1 MEGSSSHGD
10 FLRRYMIP
18 YLLVRAI
25 LCCIRCEMRADGM
38 KWHLEIKGPGTW
50 NPETGDLVWL
60 CHTPPSDPCPG
71 LSFPGFQGAQIV
83 LTGLPCAACLGGSPV
98 TVCLRAPSSLESQCS
113 TSVSASAWISYWRDS
128 ERH

>member
-1 MEGSSSHGD
+1 
-10 FLRRYMIP
+10 
-18 YLLVRAI
+18 
-25 LCCIRCEMRADGM
+25 M

-83 LTGLPCAACLGGSPV
+83 LTGLPSAACLGGSPV
-98 TVCLRAPSSLESQCS
+98 TVCLKRAFQFRVTLQCKCVSLRLDQLL
-113 TSVSASAWISYWRDS
+113 
-128 ERH
+128 ERQ

>member
-18 YLLVRAI
+18 CLLVRAI
-25 LCCIRCEMRADGM
+25 LCCIGCEVRADGM

-83 LTGLPCAACLGGSPV
+83 LTGLPCAACLGGISCDSVSKRAFQFRV
-98 TVCLRAPSSLESQCS
+98 TVQCKCVGLRLDQ
-113 TSVSASAWISYWRDS
+113 
-128 ERH
+128 